1 MIVERIKT
9 DEAEKVVLSR
19 LAPLPDQI
27 RSNHKNK
34 QGPQYK

>member
-27 RSNHKNK
+27 RPNKNK
-34 QGPQYK
+34 QGPQYI